1 LALGVIG
8 VAIGSSGCN
17 LDNNFSD
24 LGEKLLDP
32 EVQGLNVPGE
42 RLLTGPHFDLSI
54 QADDTGA
61 RFALAQNTERELT
74 IINFSTQTQCRTGA
88 IAQYADAITAPGQPA
103 LIPLLIGEPGGPL
116 HVAFSDFACEQS
128 PFEVP
133 ANAVQGEIVRG
144 LSEGS
149 GTAILLQTAD
159 KSLLLVDPWAQTIK
173 QLAESLQS
181 DPISA
186 FGHHLWVD
194 RGVIVISDASLEP
207 LAYYGQGVE
216 QFALSAED
224 AELAYIEA
232 GSEPGAGGKLFVVN
246 ATNQEAPHEVAS
258 DACQVSYVTVDAR
271 RQLAYLSPCE
281 DRRLV
286 FQDRANAAIRVISDH
301 VKEGPAIRNIQGES
315 FLTYVTAE
323 DDKAPTGTLWVV
335 RGTASAIP
343 IGDNAR
349 LRPSAVSP
357 GGGLL
362 AVLDL
367 GSNGGRL
374 VEWKNDATRDV
385 AEGVV
390 ELGSLGA
397 LDDGA
402 LTFLGNF
409 DGKTGDLMRLNPDL
423 STQVLAGG
431 VPPGAAKSEAFLA
444 NFNGTTGDLMLLNRK
459 SGAAELI
466 GSGVARSSFGYAV
479 QFDGIIMLSDR
490 DAETNTTT
498 LRLRLLKAGREYVVH
513 DGVTETQEVSFPSPG
528 LLYNVAVG
536 DEAGVWFSKAL

>member
-1 LALGVIG
+1 LLACVIYC
-8 VAIGSSGCN
+8 SGCN

-32 EVQGLNVPGE
+32 DVQGLNVPGE
-42 RLLTGPHFDLSI
+42 RLLSGPHFDLSI
-54 QADDTGA
+54 QADETGA
-61 RFALAQNTERELT
+61 RFALAQNPERELT

-88 IAQYADAITAPGQPA
+88 IAQYADAIKAPGLPA
-103 LIPLLIGEPGGPL
+103 LIPLLIGDEGGPL
-116 HVAFSDFACEQS
+116 HVAFTSFGCEQS
-128 PFEVP
+128 SFEVP
-133 ANAVQGEIVRG
+133 ANAVQGETVTG
-144 LSEGS
+144 LKQGS
-149 GTAILLQTAD
+149 GTALLLQTAER
-159 KSLLLVDPWAQTIK
+159 SLLLVDPWSETIK
-173 QLAESLQS
+173 QLAQSLQN
-181 DPISA
+181 DPIAA
-186 FGHHLWVD
+186 FGHYLWVD
-194 RGVIVISDASLEP
+194 RGVIVISDAALEP
-207 LAYYGQGVE
+207 VAYYGQGVE
-216 QFALSAED
+216 QFTLSAED
-224 AELAYIEA
+224 GELAYIEA
-232 GSEPGAGGKLFVVN
+232 GAEPGAGGKLFVVN
-246 ATNQEAPHEVAS
+246 ATNQEAPREVAS
-258 DACQVSYVTVDAR
+258 DACSVSYVSIDGH
-271 RQLAYLSPCE
+271 RQLAYLSPCQ

-286 FQDRANAAIRVISDH
+286 FQDRADASIRVISDH

-323 DDKAPTGTLWVV
+323 DEQAPSGTLWVV
-335 RGTASAIP
+335 RGTGSAIP
-343 IGDNAR
+343 IGENAR

-374 VEWKNDATRDV
+374 VEWKDDATRNV
-385 AEGVV
+385 ADGVV

-397 LDDGA
+397 LEDGA
-402 LTFLGNF
+402 LTFLANF
-409 DGKTGDLMRLNPDL
+409 NGRTGDLMSLKSDL
-423 STQVLAGG
+423 STQLLATG
-431 VPPGAAKSEAFLA
+431 VPPGAAKSDAFLA
-444 NFNGTTGDLMLLNRK
+444 NFTGVTGDLMLLDRK

-498 LRLRLLKAGREYVVH
+498 LKLRLLDAGREYVVH